1 VLYSRPGRDAAI
13 SSEKR
18 AIYRVQPED
27 KDFLEVTLS
36 SEGRTIAPGVVVD
49 VTADG
54 AGIRFGLAAAP
65 NIAIGQQVE
74 LEFAS
79 QQQKILTVPAFVRF
93 RREEETHRR
102 YGLEFLDRELVEKQ
116 LPPAL
121 ARLFNRRGAFR
132 VRPDPTR
139 PIAVTLEGFVTHGS
153 VERTTVDLV
162 DLSVTGMAVTV
173 GPDFEKAFSGNVDV
187 RVSME
192 VPGYPDDINLGAVI
206 HYRKLLDD
214 GVHYGIG
221 FDPGRTANFAKQ
233 RRAIMDYV
241 VRRYREEQREKKC

>member
-1 VLYSRPGRDAAI
+1 
-13 SSEKR
+13 
-18 AIYRVQPED
+18 
-27 KDFLEVTLS
+27 VTLS
-36 SEGRTIAPGVVVD
+36 SEGQTLAPGIVVD
-49 VTADG
+49 VTAEG
-54 AGIRFGLAAAP
+54 AGVRFALGTAP
-65 NIAIGQQVE
+65 NIAIGQRVE

-93 RREEETHRR
+93 RREEETVRR
-102 YGLEFLDRELVEKQ
+102 YGLEFLDRELVETQ

-132 VRPDPTR
+132 VRPDPAR

-153 VERTTVDLV
+153 VERTTVDV
-162 DLSVTGMAVTV
+162 IDLSVTGMAVTV
-173 GPDFEKAFSGNVDV
+173 DSRFEQAFTGNVEL

-192 VPGYPDDINLGAVI
+192 VPGYPDDLNLGAVI
-206 HYRKLLDD
+206 HYRKLARE

-221 FDPGRTANFAKQ
+221 FDPSRTANFEKQ

-241 VRRYREEQREKKC
+241 VRRYREEQREKKR

>member
-1 VLYSRPGRDAAI
+1 
-13 SSEKR
+13 
-18 AIYRVQPED
+18 
-27 KDFLEVTLS
+27 
-36 SEGRTIAPGVVVD
+36 VD
-49 VTADG
+49 VTVDG
-54 AGIRFGLAAAP
+54 AGVRFPLATAP
-65 NIAIGQQVE
+65 NIAIGEKVQ

-79 QQQKILTVPAFVRF
+79 QQQKILAVSAFVRF
-93 RREEETHRR
+93 RREEETVRR
-102 YGLEFLDRELVEKQ
+102 YGLEFLERDIVEKQ

-132 VRPDPTR
+132 VRPDPGA
-139 PIAVTLEGFVTHGS
+139 PISVTLEGFLSQGS

-173 GPDFEKAFSGNVDV
+173 GTEFEKAFAGNVDV

-192 VPGYPDDINLGAVI
+192 LPGYPDDINLGAVI
-206 HYRKLLDD
+206 RYRKLLGD

-221 FDPGRTANFAKQ
+221 FDPGRTANFARQ

-241 VRRYREEQREKKC
+241 VRRYREEQSQKSG

>member
-1 VLYSRPGRDAAI
+1 M
-13 SSEKR
+13 
-18 AIYRVQPED
+18 QPDD

-36 SEGRTIAPGVVVD
+36 SGGRTLAPGIVVD

-54 AGIRFGLAAAP
+54 AGIRFPLATAP
-65 NIAIGQQVE
+65 NIAIGEQVE

-79 QQQKILTVPAFVRF
+79 QQQKILAVAAFVRF
-93 RREEETHRR
+93 RREEETVRR
-102 YGLEFLDRELVEKQ
+102 YGLEFLDRDIVEKQ

-121 ARLFNRRGAFR
+121 ARLFNRRASFR
-132 VRPDPTR
+132 VRPDPAA
-139 PIAVTLEGFVTHGS
+139 PIAVTLEGFVPMGS

-173 GPDFEKAFSGNVDV
+173 GTEFEKAFSGNVDV

-192 VPGYPDDINLGAVI
+192 LPGYPDDINLGAVI
-206 HYRKLLDD
+206 HYRKLLDG

-221 FDPGRTANFAKQ
+221 FDPERTANFAKQ

-241 VRRYREEQREKKC
+241 VRRYREEQRQKSS

>member
-1 VLYSRPGRDAAI
+1 MVLCYSRRRARDAI

-18 AIYRVQPED
+18 SIYRVQPED

-36 SEGRTIAPGVVVD
+36 SGGQTLAPGIVVD
-49 VTADG
+49 VTVDG
-54 AGIRFGLAAAP
+54 AGVRFPLATAP
-65 NIAIGQQVE
+65 NIAIGEKVD

-79 QQQKILTVPAFVRF
+79 QQQKILAVSAFVRF
-93 RREEETHRR
+93 RREEETVRR

-132 VRPDPTR
+132 VRPDPAA
-139 PIAVTLEGFVTHGS
+139 PVSVTLEGFVSKGS
-153 VERTTVDLV
+153 VERTTVPLV

-173 GPDFEKAFSGNVDV
+173 GTDFEKAFSGNVDV

-192 VPGYPDDINLGAVI
+192 LPGYPDDINLGAVI
-206 HYRKLLDD
+206 HYRKLLGD

-221 FDPGRTANFAKQ
+221 FDPERTANFARQ

-241 VRRYREEQREKKC
+241 VRRYREEQKG